1 MRKTLL
7 YLGMMAIFLAVS
19 VSVMAQEPAHRS
31 AAVNPEPAVPANIN
45 VRQYV
50 DKGLNIVENATLLD
64 AASLEKSQQA
74 YSKKARVPSKAAP
87 VSIADMEGTYVQTYK
102 ALTSSL
108 NDGGVG
114 VTVTQVAGTDS
125 IAISDFY
132 SAGANVVIKAKVDI
146 ANKTITI
153 PCQYFATH
161 STYGEMSLAFC
172 TSTGAP
178 DRTKELTGVINDDGS
193 FTIDSWWGIYVDEGD
208 KKDAFINVSY
218 NTLFEKANGTMTQKR
233 LDSSTS
239 PASYVETSYSV
250 VVKQTS
256 DNIVSVKNFANYGQ
270 TVEFYLNRDET
281 ATINSQL
288 ARKDATNGDWYT
300 YAITYG
306 EKDGA
311 MALQSYSE
319 NITTAKATEFN
330 TLIWNDWTLLSGTNS
345 GQRYY
350 AGILTE
356 GKVVAD
362 FDITYPKLSVS
373 EFEGEGTEASPYLI
387 KTKDDLI
394 LLSDKVKAVS
404 EFTCTTP
411 PSASTYARIYL
422 GKYFRLENDID
433 MAGYRFTP
441 IGDDWKHIF
450 AGTFDGN
457 GHKITG
463 LDLQT
468 TGTYGY
474 AGLFGRAD
482 TLSVI
487 KNLTLVSP
495 KITAT
500 ASTGAIAGW
509 SLGTIDNCHV
519 TGAVINSSG
528 AGAGSVAGIA
538 RIVTNSS
545 AVDCKVTGTYGY
557 TAALAGEIDELIENS
572 YATGAKVVTAA
583 VAEGYP
589 SGGLVGSLYKSSAR
603 NCYFKGSV
611 DGTSLRSSNQVIGGI
626 AGTCYLGSID
636 QCFAVGTVSGYDTK
650 AVTGGV
656 VGTLYGSLTNSF
668 AVGRVDDLSS
678 RSTGGIVGYVR
689 KYTDNSG
696 ATTQS
701 VVKNCYTATS
711 MTAEC
716 YQYDS
721 ENEVRES
728 LGSIEEG
735 ATPTIENVYF
745 DNQLTDFTSTKYG
758 VSTAFLTSA
767 SGPAGFDAS
776 VWNFAEGQYPS
787 LKAFAET
794 EAAKFASSAMIMGTS
809 SKLNIVVSDVKLNAL
824 GETKYMLYKDK
835 QLSTQGNFSTVADGY
850 LKLGND
856 FGTDTLFV
864 INGNDSYYAF
874 VKVAPIP
881 FEGEGTEA
889 NPFLLKTKQD
899 MITLSNVTT
908 SIKQLF
914 PGFYFK
920 MANDIDL
927 ESDPDFVGICTD
939 ENDAHNKFE
948 GTFDGDGHTLHN
960 MYINSVVWKVK
971 PEDAPDGMGTPETGD
986 SKSWKALFGR
996 LASTGVVK
1004 NLTMAADS
1012 KIFGWGTAA
1021 AFVGSNEGLIENC
1034 KNYADVV
1041 GYSCWIGAF
1050 AGQNQSSGII
1060 KNCYNAGDITS
1071 GYMNAGG
1078 IAGTNYGTIENCA
1091 NAGDIAVKSI
1101 SNFQKPGTTKLNS
1114 AGGIAGGSGGGVFK
1128 NVLNVGTVY
1137 AAYSKAGGISAT
1149 LTKSTSTTGAGK
1161 NDVTFAINYGMV
1173 YDGEPSLIGAIGGEG
1188 GSDGEIHDVYYD
1200 AQVVALEASGNAGAE
1215 GMKGVETSVLT
1226 SGTALENFDTNLW
1239 QFDNGM
1245 YPVMKQFAAE
1255 DLLAKARKAIIR
1267 MPAGVTAKDINADAE
1282 LETADGQQ
1290 WTLAKGDVFAVEGG
1304 TLKAPASVDV
1314 VVEDTLVV
1322 TYGDY
1327 VKPIKIGRLPKMPLA
1342 GEGTEES
1349 PYLITSVEDWNALA
1363 NFVAKTA
1370 NTLEGIFLKVT
1381 TDIDFTDKAMSQ
1393 IANDGATFFQGTLD
1407 GDGKRISG
1415 IDITNT
1421 ATYQGVF
1428 GIIGEYG
1435 TVKNLTLSGKLTS
1448 AFANA
1453 GGFAGK
1459 LHGKLINCVNEIN
1472 VTSTKASVAGFA
1484 GYAYTGAELT
1494 DCVNKGKIS
1503 GSSTNIAGIAAGNE
1517 AGVVYTRC
1525 GNEGT
1530 VENTGTGSYTAGIV
1544 GTAYPA
1550 TFVDCYNKGE
1560 IVISKSA
1567 SVSNVAGI
1575 VAYANGKKDVTP
1587 DFVFK
1592 NCYNE
1597 SDITAYGVLAGI
1609 VGLTSSTAG
1618 YTILHIDGCYNT
1630 GDIVSVATAA
1640 KTGNPIAG
1648 IAALYSAGSE
1658 FTGCWNS
1665 GTIMQ
1670 QKHVY
1675 AAGITG
1681 YYKSAP
1687 TAALPVTVSKCYNTG
1702 NIVASGNQGG
1712 GVIAYCNNFVT
1723 VDSCYNT
1730 GVIEGGFGLGGIA
1743 ACLTGTS
1750 SIISNSWNSG
1760 DVTTTTNRAGGI
1772 VGYNSTAAT
1781 ITNCFNVGN
1790 VATTSTV
1797 QDTKTTSGYG
1807 IGGIAG
1813 TSSSAISYC
1822 YNAGTLTGAS
1832 QVGGIVG
1839 QTGKD
1844 KTSLSYCYNIGKLVA
1859 EADTC
1864 GALVG
1869 VATENNGKV
1878 WTDKNKVEN
1887 CYFVTDFGTY
1897 TNNKVGTALTVA
1909 ELAAFDMGE
1918 AWVSQD
1924 DYSFPILKSLAGED
1938 AAKANSAAVV
1948 LAEGDAYTKVTK
1960 DFFVGKP
1967 DGVVWTA
1974 SLEGFTTNGNNAGFS
1989 SVSENQNVVLTATA
2003 GYFTKEWTLTL
2014 DSYTSGIGA
2023 AVASGKTVIS
2033 EAYYTVDGRFVAKP
2047 QAKDGNVYIVKVTY
2061 NDGTSATLKKVN
2073 K

>member
-1 MRKTLL
+1 ML
-7 YLGMMAIFLAVS
+7 AVFLAIS

-31 AAVNPEPAVPANIN
+31 AALNPVSAVSAGIP
-45 VRQYV
+45 VQQYV
-50 DKGLNIVENATLLD
+50 DKGWNIVENATLLD
-64 AASLEKSQQA
+64 AVSLEKSQKLS
-74 YSKKARVPSKAAP
+74 SKKARVPSKVAP
-87 VSIADMEGTYVQTYK
+87 ASIADMEGAYVQTYK

-114 VTVTQVAGTDS
+114 VTVKQVAGTDS

-132 SAGANVVIKAKVDI
+132 SGGANVVIKAKVDI

-161 STYGEMSLAFC
+161 TTYGKMSLAFC
-172 TSTGAP
+172 NSNGTP

-193 FTIDSWWGIYVDEGD
+193 FTIDSWWGIYIDEGTN
-208 KKDAFINVSY
+208 KDAFINVSY

-239 PASYVETSYSV
+239 PVSYVETSYSV

-256 DNIVSVKNFANYGQ
+256 DNIVTVKNFANYGQ
-270 TVEFYLNRDET
+270 TVELYLNRDET

-311 MALQSYSE
+311 IALQSYSE
-319 NITTAKATEFN
+319 TITTAKATAYN
-330 TLIWNDWTLLSGTNS
+330 TITWNDWTLLSGTNS

-350 AGILTE
+350 SGIITE

-373 EFEGEGTEASPYLI
+373 DFDGEGTQASPYLI

-394 LLSDKVKAVS
+394 LLSDKVKEVS
-404 EFTCTTP
+404 EFTSVTP
-411 PSASTYARIYL
+411 PLASKYARIYL

-433 MAGYRFTP
+433 MGGYRFTP
-441 IGDDWKHIF
+441 IGDDWQHIF

-457 GHKITG
+457 GHKIAG
-463 LDLQT
+463 LDIQT

-487 KNLTLVSP
+487 KDLTIESP

-500 ASTGAIAGW
+500 ASTGAIVGW

-528 AGAGSVAGIA
+528 AGVGSVAGIA

-545 AVDCKVTGTYGY
+545 AVDCEVTGTYGY
-557 TAALAGEIDELIENS
+557 TAALAGEIDELIENC
-572 YATGAKVVTAA
+572 YATGAKVTCAA
-583 VAEGYP
+583 VADGYP

-611 DGTSLRSSNQVIGGI
+611 DGSSLYSGNQVIGGL
-626 AGTCYLGSID
+626 AGTCFLGSID
-636 QCFAVGTVSGYDTK
+636 QCFAVGTVSGYDSK

-678 RSTGGIVGYVR
+678 RSTGGIVGAVK
-689 KYTDNSG
+689 KYTDG
-696 ATTQS
+696 DGVTTQA
-701 VVKNCYTATS
+701 VVKNCYTATQ

-728 LGSIEEG
+728 LGTIEEG

-758 VSTAFLTSA
+758 VSTAFLTAA

-787 LKAFAET
+787 LKTLANT
-794 EAAKFASSAMIMGTS
+794 EAAKYASSAMVMGTS
-809 SKLNIVVSDVKLNAL
+809 SKLDIVVSDIKLNAL
-824 GETKYMLYKDK
+824 GETKYMLYKNK
-835 QLSTQGNFSTVADGY
+835 NLSTEGHFSSVADGY
-850 LKLGND
+850 LKLGD
-856 FGTDTLFV
+856 SFGTDTLFV
-864 INGNDSYYAF
+864 INGSDSYYAF

-881 FEGEGTEA
+881 YEGEGTEA
-889 NPFLLKTKQD
+889 NPFLLKTKVD
-899 MITLSNVTT
+899 MITLSNATT
-908 SIKQLF
+908 NIKQLF

-927 ESDPDFVGICTD
+927 ESDPAFKGICGD
-939 ENDAHNKFE
+939 SGDAHNKFE

-960 MYINSVVWKVK
+960 MYINSIVWKEK
-971 PEDAPDGMGTPETGD
+971 PEDAADGIGTPNSTESNG
-986 SKSWKALFGR
+986 WNAMFGR
-996 LASTGVVK
+996 LAATGVVK
-1004 NLTMAADS
+1004 NLTMAADCQ
-1012 KIFGWGTAA
+1012 IFGWGTVG

-1034 KNYADVV
+1034 KNYADVI
-1041 GYSCWIGAF
+1041 GYSCWVGAF
-1050 AGQNQSSGII
+1050 AGQNQTSGII
-1060 KNCYNAGDITS
+1060 RNCYNAGDVTS

-1078 IAGTNYGTIENCA
+1078 IAGTNYGVIENCA
-1091 NAGDIAVKSI
+1091 NAGNIAVKSI
-1101 SNFQKPGTTKLNS
+1101 SNFQKPSSTKLNS
-1114 AGGIAGGSGGGVFK
+1114 AGGIAGVTSNGVYR

-1137 AAYSKAGGISAT
+1137 AAYSKAGGIAGTLPKPTSAT
-1149 LTKSTSTTGAGK
+1149 GTGN
-1161 NDVTFAINYGMV
+1161 NDMTFAINYGTV
-1173 YDGEPSLIGAIGGEG
+1173 FDGEPSLIGAISGDG
-1188 GSDGEIHDVYYD
+1188 GSEGEIHDVYYD
-1200 AQVVALEASGNAGAE
+1200 AQVVALEASGNASAD
-1215 GMKGVETSVLT
+1215 GMNGVETSVLT
-1226 SGTALENFDTNLW
+1226 SGQALENFDTSLW
-1239 QFDNGM
+1239 QFDSGM
-1245 YPVMKQFAAE
+1245 YPVMKQFANE
-1255 DLLAKARKAIIR
+1255 DLLVKARKAIIR
-1267 MPAGVTAKDINADAE
+1267 IPTGVTAKDLSADAD

-1290 WTLAKGDVFAVEGG
+1290 WTLAKGDVFAIDGN
-1304 TLKAPASVDV
+1304 TLKVPASVDV
-1314 VVEDTLVV
+1314 VVEDTLTVI
-1322 TYGDY
+1322 YGDY

-1342 GEGTEES
+1342 GAGTEAD
-1349 PYLITSVEDWNALA
+1349 PYLITSVEDWNDLA
-1363 NFVAKTA
+1363 SFISKTA
-1370 NTLEGIFLKVT
+1370 NTLQGNFLKVT
-1381 TDIDFTDKAMSQ
+1381 TDIDFTDKTMSQ
-1393 IANDGATFFQGTLD
+1393 MAADGATFFQGTLD

-1415 IDITNT
+1415 ISITNT

-1428 GIIGEYG
+1428 GVIGEYG
-1435 TVKNLTLSGKLTS
+1435 TVKNLTLSGELTS
-1448 AFANA
+1448 TYANA
-1453 GGFAGK
+1453 GGFVGK
-1459 LHGKLINCVNEIN
+1459 LYGNLTNCVNEIN
-1472 VTSTKASVAGFA
+1472 VTGTKASVAGFA
-1484 GYAYTGAELT
+1484 GYAYSGAGLT
-1494 DCVNKGKIS
+1494 DCVNKGKVS
-1503 GSSTNIAGIAAGNE
+1503 GANTNIAGIAAGNDTE
-1517 AGVVYTRC
+1517 VVYTRC
-1525 GNEGT
+1525 GNEGI
-1530 VENTGTGSYTAGIV
+1530 VENTGTGSYTAGVV

-1550 TFVDCYNKGE
+1550 TFIGCYNKGE
-1560 IVISKSA
+1560 ITIKNPE

-1592 NCYNE
+1592 DCYNE
-1597 SDITAYGVLAGI
+1597 GDITAKAVVAGI
-1609 VGLTSSTAG
+1609 VAAMPSTVG
-1618 YTILHIDGCYNT
+1618 YAILHMDGCYNT
-1630 GDIVSVATAA
+1630 GDIVAAATTA
-1640 KTGNPIAG
+1640 TSSSPTAG
-1648 IAALYSAGSE
+1648 IAAFFSAGSE

-1665 GTIMQ
+1665 GTIMS
-1670 QKHVY
+1670 QKNVY
-1675 AAGITG
+1675 TAGITG
-1681 YYKSAP
+1681 YYKGAP
-1687 TAALPVTVSKCYNTG
+1687 TAEQPVKITGCYNTG
-1702 NIVASGNQGG
+1702 NIVASDNQGG
-1712 GVIAYCNNFVT
+1712 GVIAYCYNYVT
-1723 VDSCYNT
+1723 VDGCYNT
-1730 GVIEGGFGLGGIA
+1730 GAIEGGFGLGGIA
-1743 ACLTGTS
+1743 ACLTGTAS
-1750 SIISNSWNSG
+1750 SINNCWNSG
-1760 DVTTTTNRAGGI
+1760 NITTTTNRTGGI

-1781 ITNCFNVGN
+1781 ITNCFNIGD
-1790 VATTSTV
+1790 VATTCTV
-1797 QDTKTTSGYG
+1797 PGTQASTTSKAEASGYA

-1839 QTGKD
+1839 QTGKG
-1844 KTSLSYCYNIGKLVA
+1844 KTSLSYCYNVGKLVA

-1878 WTDKNKVEN
+1878 WTDENKVEN

-1897 TNNKVGTALTVA
+1897 TNSKVGTALTVA
-1909 ELAAFDMGE
+1909 ELAALDMGE

-1924 DYSFPILKSLAGED
+1924 DYSFPVLKQFAAED
-1938 AAKANSAAVV
+1938 AAKAGSAAVV

-1967 DGVVWTA
+1967 DGVIWTA
-1974 SLEGFTTNGNNAGFS
+1974 SLDGFTNNGNNAGFS
-1989 SVSENQNVVLTATA
+1989 SVSGNPDVVLTATA
-2003 GYFTKEWTLTL
+2003 GNFTKEWTLIL
-2014 DSYTSGIGA
+2014 DNYTSAIDA
-2023 AVASGKTVIS
+2023 ATASGKTVIS
-2033 EAYYTVDGRFVAKP
+2033 ESYYTVDGRLVPKP
-2047 QAKDGNVYIVKVTY
+2047 QSKDGNVYIVKVTY